1 MYLPG
6 NLVRFKWAKPNAEIY
21 IWPPKRSQIYKRNP
35 RANPNGPK
43 EVLFRAFMGYNGFE
57 GILEDALDQIRK
69 ILSIICYLGSNG
81 YYTVDTGE
89 LTGILMAL
97 WTAKDFLWSK
107 QGVYIFTD
115 NQAAA
120 LVISDPLTRRTV
132 SLS

>member
-1 MYLPG
+1 
-6 NLVRFKWAKPNAEIY
+6 
-21 IWPPKRSQIYKRNP
+21 
-35 RANPNGPK
+35 
-43 EVLFRAFMGYNGFE
+43 MGYNGFE

-107 QGVYIFTD
+107 QGVYLFTD

-120 LVISDPLTRRTV
+120 
-132 SLS
+132 